1 MKAISEIDFKSCL
14 QQSVS
19 DIPKPGSRVSPQEAP
34 NLVQPLGRGLG
45 TFDIAV
51 EITETPKAPSAMQRL
66 GSRNCER
73 FEMTSR
79 TPRTRRR
86 SDLDRAAGK
95 RLRLARLGIAA
106 AATFTLALTGCSD
119 PKKDKAAS
127 QTAARVN
134 QEEVTVHQINQLLQ
148 QQRGLKPE
156 QLDTASRQILELLVD
171 QELAVQRTRELKIDQ
186 DPRVMLQVDAAKRE
200 VLARAYAEKTGEA
213 AAKPSADEVK
223 KYFDTQPSLFK
234 NRRVYNLQ
242 ELTIQA
248 TPAQVTALR
257 EQLQRNKS
265 ANDLVQYLKANDL
278 RFSADQGVRPA
289 EQLPANVLES
299 VTTMSDGQMVLLPSP
314 AGARVLL
321 LAGSRSEPFDEARA
335 GPAIEQFLLVEARR
349 KLVETDVKALR
360 AGAKI
365 EYVGK
370 FAQAAGSAA
379 GVGPAPPAMPAS
391 AASAAAARAVTA
403 AAPTAAA
410 ASAMSADDISKGMG
424 IKK

>member
-1 MKAISEIDFKSCL
+1 
-14 QQSVS
+14 
-19 DIPKPGSRVSPQEAP
+19 
-34 NLVQPLGRGLG
+34 
-45 TFDIAV
+45 
-51 EITETPKAPSAMQRL
+51 
-66 GSRNCER
+66 
-73 FEMTSR
+73 MTSR
-79 TPRTRRR
+79 R
-86 SDLDRAAGK
+86 SDVEPASGKPHLLSRLIVVAVAAS
-95 RLRLARLGIAA
+95 
-106 AATFTLALTGCSD
+106 TLTLTGCGD
-119 PKKDKAAS
+119 RKKGTAAS

-156 QLDTASRQILELLVD
+156 QLDIASRQILESLVD

-223 KYFDTQPSLFK
+223 KYFDAQPSLFK
-234 NRRVYNLQ
+234 DRRVYNLQ
-242 ELTIQA
+242 ELTVQA

-265 ANDLVQYLKANDL
+265 ANELVPYLKANDL

-299 VTTMSDGQMVLLPSP
+299 VVTMTDGQMVLLPSP

-321 LAGSRSEPFDEARA
+321 LAGSRSEPLDEARA
-335 GPAIEQFLLVEARR
+335 QPVIEQFLLGEARH
-349 KLVETDVKALR
+349 KLVETDLKALR
-360 AGAKI
+360 ASAKI

-370 FAQAAGSAA
+370 FAQAAASAA
-379 GVGPAPPAMPAS
+379 GVDPAPSASPAS
-391 AASAAAARAVTA
+391 ASSTKPVAATAPAAHAT
-403 AAPTAAA
+403 P
-410 ASAMSADDISKGMG
+410 ASAMSADEISKGMG